1 MHPNRRRHAEALG
14 RRPARER
21 DFIPGEGPTCASQ
34 QCWSSLGSHN
44 RYLSRMSYVGVFSD
58 GNRIFIVGCLGPSL
72 DQSLDIEPSPSV
84 HPNSEMLTP
93 PSGCRK

>member
-44 RYLSRMSYVGVFSD
+44 RFLSRMSY
-58 GNRIFIVGCLGPSL
+58 IVVSLIAIEFHCGMSRTKLGPKS
-72 DQSLDIEPSPSV
+72 
-84 HPNSEMLTP
+84 
-93 PSGCRK
+93 